1 MRTFLLLLGL
11 ALSSWAC
18 TSETGNNEAAE
29 GTTPADTTTTTSLQA
44 QSPPPRPACEVSGKL
59 LEENQY
65 IDIELNLYVV
75 IKADSSTHDPELGA
89 SHRILEVYESASCE
103 LLQREVLPV
112 NVSPDFP
119 YYMAQINY
127 NNISQLLAI
136 YSTEEVYLY
145 DLSQQALNGPYRPLF
160 PSERY
165 GVDAQSGHI
174 QQLEMWE
181 DYLVGYEQDYGA
193 FAFKLKA
200 DGTAEAIMPLVEHE
214 SETQQFHQLFVLASS
229 GGGQQL
235 LLPSYDRSSNT
246 FKINPVF
253 DEPIP
258 LKMEDMR
265 TAQNKRFVLLQD
277 QRPRRDAIVLD
288 LLEHKRRSLP
298 GDINR
303 ADDDD
308 IVDWMEMMR

>member
-1 MRTFLLLLGL
+1 MRTFLFLLGL
-11 ALSSWAC
+11 SLSVWSC
-18 TSETGNNEAAE
+18 TPETGNSESTDSNAA
-29 GTTPADTTTTTSLQA
+29 ADTNVLQA
-44 QSPPPRPACEVSGKL
+44 QSPPPKPACDVDGKL

-65 IDIELNLYVV
+65 TDPELDLYVV
-75 IKADSSTHDPELGA
+75 IKADSSTHDPKLGA
-89 SHRILEVYESASCE
+89 SHRILEVYASTSCE

-127 NNISQLLAI
+127 NNISQMLAI

-145 DLSQQALNGPYRPLF
+145 DLSQQRLNGPFRPIF

-200 DGTAEAIMPLVEHE
+200 DGTAEPVLPLVEHE
-214 SETQQFHQLFVLASS
+214 NETQQFHQLFALASA

-235 LLPSYDRSSNT
+235 LLPSYDRRSNT